1 MKIEEFTKIIETC
14 GSESTHWPAELR
26 DECADFMA
34 NNPAARTLINRQWEL
49 DKLLNQ
55 ITVPVFPELES
66 RVLNQQLPPRKGSL
80 SNQVLAWVLPENGFG
95 KQIWR
100 PAMLACLPLVFGIV
114 IGNFFSFGIGLEND
128 GFAYW
133 DDELTMLSLNDYT
146 ENSF

>member
-1 MKIEEFTKIIETC
+1 MKIEEFTKIVETY
-14 GSESTHWPAELR
+14 GSESTRWPAELR
-26 DECADFMA
+26 DECTAFMA

-55 ITVPVFPELES
+55 ITVPAFPELES

-80 SNQVLAWVLPENGFG
+80 TDQILAWMLPENGFG

-114 IGNFFSFGIGLEND
+114 IGNFFSFGVDLEND

>member
-1 MKIEEFTKIIETC
+1 MNIEEFGKIVDSY
-14 GSESTHWPAELR
+14 GSESSAWPMELR
-26 DECADFMA
+26 EECSSFVAA
-34 NNPAARTLINRQWEL
+34 SLTARTLIKQQREL
-49 DKLLNQ
+49 EILLDQ
-55 ITVPVFPELES
+55 VAVPNFPELES
-66 RVLNQQLPPRKGSL
+66 RILNQRLPARKITLLEQL
-80 SNQVLAWVLPENGFG
+80 LAWLMPENSFG